1 MRPGEACISCH
12 ARSGGEAPRF
22 AIAGTVYPTAHEPN
36 DCVGLNGGGAQVVII
51 DANGRQIPLAVNSVG
66 SFTYSGTVALPFQAK
81 VVRNGLE
88 RIMSTPQTVGDCNSC
103 HTVTGANGAPGRIMA
118 P

>member
-1 MRPGEACISCH
+1 VNAVGNFYSTAAV
-12 ARSGGEAPRF
+12 AR
-22 AIAGTVYPTAHEPN
+22 
-36 DCVGLNGGGAQVVII
+36 
-51 DANGRQIPLAVNSVG
+51 
-66 SFTYSGTVALPFQAK
+66 PFQAK

-88 RIMSTPQTVGDCNSC
+88 RVMTVAQTTGDCNSC